1 MQTLVV
7 PGPLRTKL
15 GEPASEGLTEM
26 FTLYHQLASERFE
39 RHLIQEI
46 GGLRLEMHQGFAA
59 IRQEMAASHIMW
71 LRWSF
76 LFWIGQVAAMIGI
89 LAYMNG
95 PR

>member
-1 MQTLVV
+1 METLVV

-26 FTLYHQLASERFE
+26 FTLYHEIASERFE
-39 RHLIQEI
+39 RRLIQEI
-46 GGLRLEMHQGFAA
+46 AGLRLEMHQGFAA